1 MGTYVNPGNENL
13 RIDLNSEIFVDKSL
27 FIKKISEFINTDS
40 RFICVSRP
48 RRFGKTRIGSL
59 LKAYFSKGC
68 DSKEIFENLKI
79 ANPPEEKKKKGSQKP
94 EKKFDFKENL
104 NKFNV
109 LHIDLGG
116 FFSSSENKN
125 EILLN
130 LKSKLFKDFREE
142 FPDIEFSE
150 KDSVSDLIMTVYK
163 RTNIQFVIIID
174 EYDVLVRERISEE
187 IFKSYLDLLN
197 SLFKNEALN
206 PAIALAYLTG
216 ILPIVRDKVQSKL
229 NVFKESTMLEPFGM
243 EEFFGFTKAEV
254 KALCREYKMKFKECE
269 EWYDGYKIGKISVY
283 NPNSLVEAMM
293 RRECANYWQA
303 TGSYEVVSDYIKLDY
318 DGTKSA
324 VIEMLSDREVPV
336 TVVDFKN
343 KLDEIK
349 TKDNVLTYLIHLGYL
364 NYDKKTKLCRIPN
377 KEIKQ
382 EWESA
387 VRDSANFS
395 KISEMIAESDRLLY
409 YTQRCDAG
417 KVAVALNEAHLA
429 ISNPKNYNNE
439 ASLQAAI
446 RLAYFTA
453 SSKYTII
460 QELTTG
466 YGFADMGF
474 IPLDKKDP
482 AMIIE
487 LKYDKDAETAITQIK
502 NKNYPKVFENYLD
515 NLLLVG
521 VNYDKTTKVHECV
534 IEKYQKLDMK
544 EIQC

>member
-1 MGTYVNPGNENL
+1 MGIYVNPGNENL
-13 RIDLNSEIFVDKSL
+13 KIDLNSKIFVDKSL

-48 RRFGKTRIGSL
+48 RRFGKTRVGSL
-59 LKAYFSKGC
+59 MKAYFSKGC
-68 DSKEIFENLKI
+68 NSREIFSKLKI
-79 ANPPEEKKKKGSQKP
+79 ANELCFE
-94 EKKFDFKENL
+94 ENL

-109 LHIDLGG
+109 LSIDLGAM
-116 FFSSSENKN
+116 FSSSKNKN
-125 EILLN
+125 EILSN
-130 LKSKLFKDFREE
+130 LYGKLLEDFREE

-150 KDSVSDLIMTVYK
+150 KDSVADLIMKAYK
-163 RTNIQFVIIID
+163 KTKTQFVIIID
-174 EYDVLVRERISEE
+174 EYDVLVREQIPED
-187 IFKSYLDLLN
+187 IFKSYLELLN
-197 SLFKNEALN
+197 SLFKNNELS

-254 KALCREYKMKFKECE
+254 KALCRQYKMKFKECE

-293 RRECANYWQA
+293 RRDCANYWHA

-318 DGTKSA
+318 DGVKTA
-324 VIEMLSDREVPV
+324 VVEMLSGREVPV
-336 TVVDFKN
+336 NVVDFKN
-343 KLDEIK
+343 RLDEIK
-349 TKDNVLTYLIHLGYL
+349 TKENVLTYLIHLGYL
-364 NYDKKTKLCRIPN
+364 NYDKKTKSCRIPN
-377 KEIKQ
+377 KEIRQ

-387 VRDSANFS
+387 IKNSENFA
-395 KISEMIAESDRLLY
+395 KIAEMIADSDRLLY
-409 YTQRCDAG
+409 YTQKCDAE
-417 KVAVALNEAHLA
+417 KVAEALDEAHLA
-429 ISNPKNYNNE
+429 VSNPKNYNNE
-439 ASLQAAI
+439 ASLQTAI

-466 YGFADMGF
+466 YGFADLGF

-515 NLLLVG
+515 NLLLIG

-534 IEKYQKLDMK
+534 IEKYQR
-544 EIQC
+544 